1 MSTRPTCEGVT
12 KAGAACRSFVAAG
25 DRYCFPHNP
34 SNAERMQQA
43 RAAGASKGGTVR
55 ALKSHQPRFDTPKAL
70 IQFTGLILGGVLSG
84 RIAVDVGRC
93 VLYGVGI
100 QKSLIEAS
108 DLEQRLAR
116 LEQQLAQQGTKR
128 WA

>member
-1 MSTRPTCEGVT
+1 VTTRPTCEGVT
-12 KAGAACRSFVAAG
+12 KAGAACRSFVAPGA
-25 DRYCFPHNP
+25 RWCFPHDP
-34 SNAERMQQA
+34 ATAERMQRA
-43 RAAGASKGGTVR
+43 RAVGASKGGKVK

-70 IQFTGLILGGVLSG
+70 IRFVGLILGGVLSG
-84 RIAVDVGRC
+84 RIAPDVGRC

-100 QKSLIEAS
+100 QKSLIESS
-108 DLEQRLAR
+108 DLEKRLTV